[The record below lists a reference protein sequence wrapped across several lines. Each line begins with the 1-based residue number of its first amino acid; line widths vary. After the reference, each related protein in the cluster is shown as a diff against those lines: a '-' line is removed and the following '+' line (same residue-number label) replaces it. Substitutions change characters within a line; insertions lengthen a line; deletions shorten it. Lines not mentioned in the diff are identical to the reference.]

1 MCLSYGA
8 QRRSEPT
15 RGRPDFVIPITGA
28 VCWRM
33 SERDY
38 LLPEVRPISVSGMP
52 RGTRGRTQA
61 EGDTEDDAAVV
72 VGSSETVNEKVVLS
86 KCANGMIPMLFTLAL
101 LAYLDRS
108 NISFAAHDL
117 RNDTGIGDAEYGLGS
132 SAFFVGYATLQLPSM
147 LGARYFGA
155 PCWLA
160 VIMSLWGVVAALF
173 AALCC
178 HRSEDVT
185 LAGFYI
191 LRFLL
196 GALESGAFPSMY
208 YYLALVFEA
217 DELTLYYPRVTIS
230 TAIAGVIG
238 GVIAA
243 GLLALDGVGGLRGWQ
258 WVFVAE
264 GTWTLAFA
272 PLVMC
277 VLPRDPS
284 RAKWL
289 TPAESEWLTRRRAN
303 AIAEAARHAPPAR
316 TSTEEPAPGGSSAG
330 WTRGWAGGWAHLRA
344 AQTPPMRALR
354 NWRTWYCGVI
364 WALQC
369 TAYYGIVFW

>member
-8 QRRSEPT
+8 QRRSEPIRT
-15 RGRPDFVIPITGA
+15 GEFLSPATGA

-86 KCANGMIPMLFTLAL
+86 KCANGMIPMLFLLAL

-147 LGARYFGA
+147 LGARRFGA

-303 AIAEAARHAPPAR
+303 AIAEAARPAPPAR
-316 TSTEEPAPGGSSAG
+316 TSAEEPAPGSSAA
-330 WTRGWAGGWAHLRA
+330 WARGWAGGWAHLRT

>member
-1 MCLSYGA
+1 MCFSYCA
-8 QRRSEPT
+8 QRRSESHT
-15 RGRPDFVIPITGA
+15 ALRGFLRELRFSQSVHSTPGLRPPGPAIRCSTASTGP
-28 VCWRM
+28 
-33 SERDY
+33 SKKS
-38 LLPEVRPISVSGMP
+38 LTSKPISIPSCARIASSALRIAALSRSTAAAAAAAATARLAAVHVFHQQTARPAATTAPASPRPAAPALAARHHIIFFPSPNYRNAFSWRLSIVVVRVQVRVRVSVMP

-61 EGDTEDDAAVV
+61 EGDPTEDDAAVV
-72 VGSSETVNEKVVLS
+72 GEAVNEKVVLS
-86 KCANGMIPMLFTLAL
+86 KCANGMIPMLFMLAL

-160 VIMSLWGVVAALF
+160 MIMSLWGVVAALF

-178 HRSEDVT
+178 HRPEDIT
-185 LAGFYI
+185 LGGFYI

-217 DELTLYYPRVTIS
+217 DELTLYYPRVTVS

-243 GLLALDGVGGLRGWQ
+243 GLLALDGVGGLGL
-258 WVFVAE
+258 
-264 GTWTLAFA
+264 GL
-272 PLVMC
+272 
-277 VLPRDPS
+277 
-284 RAKWL
+284 
-289 TPAESEWLTRRRAN
+289 
-303 AIAEAARHAPPAR
+303 
-316 TSTEEPAPGGSSAG
+316 
-330 WTRGWAGGWAHLRA
+330 
-344 AQTPPMRALR
+344 
-354 NWRTWYCGVI
+354 
-364 WALQC
+364 
-369 TAYYGIVFW
+369 

>member
-1 MCLSYGA
+1 M
-8 QRRSEPT
+8 T
-15 RGRPDFVIPITGA
+15 
-28 VCWRM
+28 
-33 SERDY
+33 ERDF
-38 LLPEVRPISVSGMP
+38 LMPEVRPISVSGMP

-61 EGDTEDDAAVV
+61 EGGPTEDDAAVV
-72 VGSSETVNEKVVLS
+72 GETVNEKVVLS
-86 KCANGMIPMLFTLAL
+86 KCANGMIPMLFMLAL

-160 VIMSLWGVVAALF
+160 MIMSLWGVVAALF

-178 HRSEDVT
+178 HRPEDIT
-185 LAGFYI
+185 LGGFYI

-217 DELTLYYPRVTIS
+217 DELTLYYPRVTVS

-243 GLLALDGVGGLRGWQ
+243 GLLALDGVGGLGL
-258 WVFVAE
+258 
-264 GTWTLAFA
+264 GL
-272 PLVMC
+272 
-277 VLPRDPS
+277 
-284 RAKWL
+284 
-289 TPAESEWLTRRRAN
+289 
-303 AIAEAARHAPPAR
+303 
-316 TSTEEPAPGGSSAG
+316 G
-330 WTRGWAGGWAHLRA
+330 
-344 AQTPPMRALR
+344 
-354 NWRTWYCGVI
+354 
-364 WALQC
+364 
-369 TAYYGIVFW
+369 

>member
-1 MCLSYGA
+1 MDAELRCSRTG
-8 QRRSEPT
+8 EDT
-15 RGRPDFVIPITGA
+15 RV
-28 VCWRM
+28 
-33 SERDY
+33 
-38 LLPEVRPISVSGMP
+38 SVMP
-52 RGTRGRTQA
+52 RGTRGRSQA
-61 EGDTEDDAAVV
+61 EGAEDDAAVV
-72 VGSSETVNEKVVLS
+72 GSSEAVDDKVVLS

-108 NISFAAHDL
+108 NISFAANDL

-208 YYLALVFEA
+208 
-217 DELTLYYPRVTIS
+217 
-230 TAIAGVIG
+230 
-238 GVIAA
+238 
-243 GLLALDGVGGLRGWQ
+243 
-258 WVFVAE
+258 
-264 GTWTLAFA
+264 
-272 PLVMC
+272 
-277 VLPRDPS
+277 
-284 RAKWL
+284 
-289 TPAESEWLTRRRAN
+289 
-303 AIAEAARHAPPAR
+303 
-316 TSTEEPAPGGSSAG
+316 
-330 WTRGWAGGWAHLRA
+330 
-344 AQTPPMRALR
+344 
-354 NWRTWYCGVI
+354 
-364 WALQC
+364 
-369 TAYYGIVFW
+369 